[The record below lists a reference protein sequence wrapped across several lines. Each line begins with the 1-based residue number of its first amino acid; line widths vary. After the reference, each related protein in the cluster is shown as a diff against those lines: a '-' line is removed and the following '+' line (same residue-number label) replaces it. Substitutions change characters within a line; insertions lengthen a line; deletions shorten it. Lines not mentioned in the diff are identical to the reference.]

1 MLMRLAVMAMGV
13 CMSMSVLTAQ
23 AAVYKWKDAQ
33 GRVHYGDQA
42 TAGAEKVDA
51 GVVNGAAAEEVDNA
65 ADQSKQKHVEECG
78 RQRDQLANY
87 KKASKIVETD
97 SLGNQKEFNDDERQ
111 KLIEK
116 TQKQITDGCAD
127 VAAPDAAAR

>member
-1 MLMRLAVMAMGV
+1 MLMRLSVMAMGM

-23 AAVYKWKDAQ
+23 AAVYKWKDAD

-42 TAGAEKVDA
+42 TAGAQKVDGA
-51 GVVNGAAAEEVDNA
+51 VVNGAAADEADNA
-65 ADQSKQKHVEECG
+65 ADQSKQKHAEECG
-78 RQRDQLANY
+78 RKRDQLANY
-87 KKASKIVETD
+87 KKASKIIETD

-116 TQKQITDGCAD
+116 TQKQVTDGCAD
-127 VAAPDAAAR
+127 VAVPDAAAR